1 MIDYGPYILALIVAI
16 PGLLAWLSQRR
27 KDAGDLAQKYQEIAD
42 KQVEDNKIMQAQ
54 IDELKAER
62 YMDRLYINSLER
74 YIDRLIDVVRSGQDV
89 GEAGPRPTRKE
100 FTESRKE
107 I

>member
-1 MIDYGPYILALIVAI
+1 MDYGPYILAVIVAI

-42 KQVEDNKIMQAQ
+42 KQVEDNKLMQAQ

-62 YMDRLYINSLER
+62 YIDRMYIGSLER
-74 YIDRLIDVVRSGQDV
+74 YIDRLIDAVKSGKDCD
-89 GEAGPRPTRKE
+89 EAGPRPSRIAEQRKP
-100 FTESRKE
+100 
-107 I
+107 